1 MVRPREGQSYAGVN
15 ATNIEEIL
23 VVISNSVQI
32 RLCAV
37 RSTGPFSRAGAA
49 GALRRA
55 GTAVQSVGEADSVY
69 YFSTTSSDMA
79 PTCHGL

>member
-49 GALRRA
+49 GALR
-55 GTAVQSVGEADSVY
+55 SVGEADSIY
-69 YFSTTSSDMA
+69 YFDRTSSNMA
-79 PTCHGL
+79 LTCRGL